1 MSTYSPDLRIELIS
15 NGTQAG
21 VWGDTTNRNLGTII
35 EQAIAGVQ
43 TVTTAAQKYAL
54 TIENAQVDEAR
65 NAVLIVDTTYAGAYE
80 IYAPANSKLY
90 FVQNNSTHAVTFYNS
105 TVNGNTTAAG
115 TGVTISAGGVL
126 PIYTDGA
133 DFYSAGATGTSANT
147 PNTLVQRDSSGN
159 FSANNI
165 SAALVTATTFAGNLS
180 GNVSGNASGSSSSLA
195 TTNWTV
201 AEVSGAIYFAYNGVN
216 KMKLDSSGNITA
228 VGNVTAYGTIT

>member
-43 TVTTAAQKYAL
+43 SVTTTTQKYAL

-90 FVQNNSTHAVTFYNS
+90 IVQNNSTHDVTFFNS
-105 TVNGNTTAAG
+105 TANGNTTAAG
-115 TGVTISAGGVL
+115 AGVVIPANRVL
-126 PIYTDGA
+126 PIFTDGT
-133 DFYSAGATGTSANT
+133 DFYNAGATGVSTNT
-147 PNTLVQRDSSGN
+147 PDTLVQRDASGN
-159 FSANNI
+159 FAANNI
-165 SAALVTATTFAGNLS
+165 TAAAISATTLTGNLS
-180 GNVSGNASGSSSSLA
+180 GNVSGNTSGSSSSLA